1 MSKPG
6 KRFSVL
12 APLFSFLLGRQ
23 AQSSTV
29 PSEQAKRLLPV
40 PTGLLANNR
49 DAWHLHWV
57 KQGQPWRWEP
67 EISAQRQQE
76 LNKRRAIVP
85 DIKKGI
91 YPFRG
96 VKLSRADV
104 EWLLATHEDGLGPVD
119 WNDESQRDRLGLDL
133 RGADLREVNLRGL
146 PMACMLGSLR
156 WDDWKVATVAQRDMA
171 AIHLEGATLR
181 ETHLERARLN
191 GAYLAGASFRN
202 AYLEDIHL
210 LQAHLEG
217 ADFFRAHLESASLRE
232 AYLQG
237 ADLRLV
243 YFDHASSLDNMVLG
257 DEKFGF
263 ISMVDVHWGDVNLSV
278 INWAS
283 LKMLG
288 NESVARHKKSRRGRV
303 KGAGERIEEYQVAVR
318 ANRQLAVVL
327 ENQGLSEDAAR
338 FAYRAQFLQRK
349 VLWKQREFGK
359 WFFSLLLALL
369 AGYGY
374 RMWRIIAA
382 YLIIVSLCA
391 LAYFLLGFY
400 YAPHLPLQVAFLESI
415 TAFHGRVFSGLF
427 ASNTPQIWV
436 TAFEAI
442 AGLVIEGVFIA
453 MLTQRFFGK

>member
-171 AIHLEGATLR
+171 AIHLE
-181 ETHLERARLN
+181 RARLN

-283 LKMLG
+283 LK
-288 NESVARHKKSRRGRV
+288 
-303 KGAGERIEEYQVAVR
+303 
-318 ANRQLAVVL
+318 
-327 ENQGLSEDAAR
+327 
-338 FAYRAQFLQRK
+338 
-349 VLWKQREFGK
+349 
-359 WFFSLLLALL
+359 
-369 AGYGY
+369 
-374 RMWRIIAA
+374 
-382 YLIIVSLCA
+382 
-391 LAYFLLGFY
+391 
-400 YAPHLPLQVAFLESI
+400 
-415 TAFHGRVFSGLF
+415 
-427 ASNTPQIWV
+427 
-436 TAFEAI
+436 
-442 AGLVIEGVFIA
+442 
-453 MLTQRFFGK
+453 

>member
-1 MSKPG
+1 MSKSG
-6 KRFSVL
+6 KRPSAL
-12 APLFSFLLGRQ
+12 ALLFSLFFGRK
-23 AQSSTV
+23 AGGAILPPERSM
-29 PSEQAKRLLPV
+29 RLFPV
-40 PTGLLANNR
+40 PVSPLTNDR
-49 DAWHLHWV
+49 EAWHRYWF
-57 KQGQPWRWEP
+57 KQGQHWRWEP
-67 EISAQRQQE
+67 EINEQRKQE
-76 LNKRRAIVP
+76 LSARRAIVP

-96 VKLSRADV
+96 VKLTRADV
-104 EWLLATHEDGLGPVD
+104 EWLLATHENGRGPVD
-119 WNDESQRDRLGLDL
+119 WSDESQRDRFGIDL

-146 PMACMLGSLR
+146 PMACTLGALR
-156 WDDWKVATVAQRDMA
+156 WDDWKVATIEQREMA
-171 AIHLEGATLR
+171 AIHLEDATLR

-191 GAYLAGASFRN
+191 GAYLSGVSFRN

-243 YFDHASSLDNMVLG
+243 YFDHATSLDNMVLG

-263 ISMVDVHWGDVNLSV
+263 VSMVDVHWGDVNLSV
-278 INWAS
+278 VNWAS

-288 NESVARHKKSRRGRV
+288 NESVARHKKDEQDRI
-303 KGAGERIEEYQVAVR
+303 KGAQKRIEEYQIAVR

-338 FAYRAQFLQRK
+338 FAYRPQFLQRK

-415 TAFHGRVFSGLF
+415 TAFHGRVFSGVF

>member
-1 MSKPG
+1 MSMPG
-6 KRFSVL
+6 KRLSVL
-12 APLFSFLLGRQ
+12 ALLFSLLFGRKTKG
-23 AQSSTV
+23 AALSA
-29 PSEQAKRLLPV
+29 EQAKRLLPV
-40 PTGLLANNR
+40 PVGPLANDR
-49 DAWHLHWV
+49 DAWHQRWV

-67 EISAQRQQE
+67 EINAQRKQE
-76 LNKRRAIVP
+76 LSKRRAIVP

-104 EWLLATHEDGLGPVD
+104 EWLLATHENGRGPID
-119 WNDESQRDRLGLDL
+119 WSDESQRDRIGIDL
-133 RGADLREVNLRGL
+133 RGADLREENLRGL
-146 PMACMLGSLR
+146 PMACMLGALR
-156 WDDWKVATVAQRDMA
+156 WDDWKIATVAQRDMA

-191 GAYLAGASFRN
+191 GAYLSGASFRN

-217 ADFFRAHLESASLRE
+217 ADFFRAHMESASLRD

-243 YFDHASSLDNMVLG
+243 YFDHATSLDNMVLG

-263 ISMVDVHWGDVNLSV
+263 VSMVDVHWSDVNLSV
-278 INWAS
+278 INWSS

-288 NESVARHKKSRRGRV
+288 NESVARHKKSRRGRI
-303 KGAGERIEEYQVAVR
+303 KGPEERIEQYRVAVR

-338 FAYRAQFLQRK
+338 FGYRAQFLQRK
-349 VLWKQREFGK
+349 VLWKKREFGK

-382 YLIIVSLCA
+382 YIIIVSLCA
-391 LAYFLLGFY
+391 LAYFFLGFY

-427 ASNTPQIWV
+427 APNTPQIWV